1 MGVMRTITVTLTTA
15 LAALAALT
23 LAACGGAAADD
34 GAANPSSSHDTALDG
49 ALKFARCMRG
59 EGIDFP
65 DPQKGTNGLVR
76 VGGPRQNPDNPRNR
90 AAADKCG
97 KHLQQG
103 GGAAPD
109 GAQQARFQDA
119 FVKYA
124 RCMRAV
130 GVDVPDPKP
139 GAGGMV
145 FRAGDPNAP
154 DPESPK
160 YKAADKRCHSNLA
173 AVDKSVQGEQSP

>member
-1 MGVMRTITVTLTTA
+1 MGVMRTITATLTT
-15 LAALAALT
+15 ALAALT
-23 LAACGGAAADD
+23 LAACGATSGDDAAK
-34 GAANPSSSHDTALDG
+34 NRSSSQDKALDG

-65 DPQKGTNGLVR
+65 DPHKGTNGLVR
-76 VGGPRQNPDNPRNR
+76 VGGPRQNPENPRNR

-124 RCMRAV
+124 RCMRAA

-154 DPESPK
+154 NPESPK

-173 AVDKSVQGEQSP
+173 AVDKSVQSEQSP

>member
-1 MGVMRTITVTLTTA
+1 MRNLTITLSTA
-15 LAALAALT
+15 LATLA
-23 LAACGGAAADD
+23 LAACGTSSDD
-34 GAANPSSSHDTALDG
+34 TAKNTPSAQDKALDG

-65 DPQKGTNGLVR
+65 DPKKEGNGLVK
-76 VGGPRQNPDNPRNR
+76 VGGGPGQTPDSPRNR
-90 AAADKCG
+90 AAAEKCG
-97 KHLQQG
+97 KHLEQG

-109 GAQQARFQDA
+109 AAQQAKFQDA

-124 RCMRAV
+124 RCMRAA
-130 GVDVPDPKP
+130 GVDIPDPKP

-154 DPESPK
+154 NPESPK
-160 YKAADKRCHSNLA
+160 FKAADKRCHSNLA
-173 AVDKSVQGEQSP
+173 AVDKSVQGEASP